1 MRAVLEVVL
10 LVLQLATYLL
20 IASAILSWLI
30 GFDVVNRRNDL
41 VNTVWSTLNAITEPV
56 LRPIRKLLPNTG
68 GIDLSPVVALLGIF
82 FIERVIQMYIYPNV
96 F

>member
-10 LVLQLATYLL
+10 LVLQLYTYVL
-20 IASAILSWLI
+20 IASAILSCQI

-41 VNTVWSTLNAITEPV
+41 VNTVWSMLNAITEPV
-56 LRPIRKLLPNTG
+56 LRPIRNRLPNTG
-68 GIDLSPVVALLGIF
+68 GIDLSPVVALLAIF
-82 FIERVIQMYIYPNV
+82 LFERVIVMYIYPNV